1 MGGGNV
7 EDTRTVLQQW
17 FAILPNPGIEK
28 ERKVGAVSPLPISY
42 QNQLQP
48 ASPIRQQQHN
58 ALQVAK
64 DLIGHRDGKMAGQK
78 FFKAAATIVKYS
90 RTLPH

>member
-1 MGGGNV
+1 MEG
-7 EDTRTVLQQW
+7 TSTVLQQW
-17 FAILPNPGIEK
+17 FAILPNPGIEE
-28 ERKVGAVSPLPISY
+28 ERKVGVVSPLPISY

-48 ASPIRQQQHN
+48 VSPIRQQQHN
-58 ALQVAK
+58 ALHVAK
-64 DLIGHRDGKMAGQK
+64 NLISHRDGKMADQK